1 MCGTLKHGC
10 FHTAVFL
17 SDCKCTA
24 GFFHDSKNRDSKNI
38 TNFVKKLLTFVPK
51 NSIIYKRLA
60 ESRLHI

>member
-1 MCGTLKHGC
+1 MCGTLKRCC
-10 FHTAVFL
+10 FNTAVFL
-17 SDCKCTA
+17 SDGKCTV
-24 GFFHDSKNRDSKNI
+24 GFFHDSKNI